1 MYNKDRVKAFGQ
13 KNGGKIMKKLL
24 ALVLILAMAFTFAA
38 CGVGDGNV
46 SFAEISSAASTEQST
61 VSE

>member
-1 MYNKDRVKAFGQ
+1 
-13 KNGGKIMKKLL
+13 MKKLL

-46 SFAEISSAASTEQST
+46 SFAEISSAESSEQST